1 MSTVGVHIYDESVHE
16 TVCTV
21 QGGDLLQA
29 KRCAQMRA
37 RCAAVEPAADGD
49 PDLSAGDV
57 LIAAKRMAQARR
69 RAHERD
75 SRAARSIQGLVRS
88 AVALSNSLSKEPTTT
103 MKPRVSLGSDCGAR
117 RGFGSPLTP
126 VSPNKRRTSL
136 DALAAKRKSIDGA
149 MGEGS
154 PLRAS
159 IFDAV
164 N

>member
-1 MSTVGVHIYDESVHE
+1 MSTVGVHIYDESVRE
-16 TVCTV
+16 TICTV
-21 QGGDLLQA
+21 QGADLLQA

-37 RCAAVEPAADGD
+37 RCAAVEPATGGA

-57 LIAAKRMAQARR
+57 LLAAKRMAQARR

-88 AVALSNSLSKEPTTT
+88 AAPLAKEPATTK
-103 MKPRVSLGSDCGAR
+103 KPRMSLGSDCGAR
-117 RGFGSPLTP
+117 LGLGSPLTP
-126 VSPNKRRTSL
+126 VSPNERRASL

-149 MGEGS
+149 VGEGS

-164 N
+164 VN